1 MEKYRMLP
9 EEAEGLADFLT
20 PMLHWDQE
28 ARSTAEEML
37 NHPWLKMEKKENTQI
52 SEAEHNKQMLKK
64 KFEEIDGEDKPDLST
79 LAFDD
84 AEADI
89 EDFDKD

>member
-1 MEKYRMLP
+1 ML
-9 EEAEGLADFLT
+9 D
-20 PMLHWDQE
+20 
-28 ARSTAEEML
+28 
-37 NHPWLKMEKKENTQI
+37 HPWLKMEKKESTQI
-52 SEAEHNKQMLKK
+52 TEAEHNKQMLKK
-64 KFEEIDGEDKPDLST
+64 KFQEIDGEDKPDLAS